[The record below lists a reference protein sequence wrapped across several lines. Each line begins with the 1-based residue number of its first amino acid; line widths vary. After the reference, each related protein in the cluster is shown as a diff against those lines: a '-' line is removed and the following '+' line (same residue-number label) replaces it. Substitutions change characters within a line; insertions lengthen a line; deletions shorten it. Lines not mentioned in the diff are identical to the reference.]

1 MGSLTDSLSNHE
13 VSSGFEDSDRRG
25 ARNPVEAHAVLD
37 WSSDEDD
44 IVLCPS
50 ECIMGSLSA
59 CHTEKERASPS
70 RSTLT
75 EFVLPLKI
83 HFRYCWLF
91 SGVPWHNTT
100 RLGNRTV
107 LLTDRELLYVNRT
120 LMTGE
125 ESELCR
131 SVYCDEM
138 AYRRDMR
145 AFWLTTDGRL
155 VLVDQLCEDMKF
167 RRLRQKNLL
176 IALSL
181 WTTDPELCGQT
192 MRASKVAHGNLVTI
206 CGEAARLSRG
216 RFHNLYANYPLPVN
230 VDAEQN
236 ASSESIWLD
245 EKTFQAREIRNGS
258 DLLLEIQPLY
268 TAYFTF
274 LSDNSTSSVLDERVS
289 LLGAQWLVQEDR
301 SELQF
306 SLNLRRNWFTR
317 MVIRLALFLVASL

>member
-1 MGSLTDSLSNHE
+1 M
-13 VSSGFEDSDRRG
+13 
-25 ARNPVEAHAVLD
+25 
-37 WSSDEDD
+37 
-44 IVLCPS
+44 
-50 ECIMGSLSA
+50 
-59 CHTEKERASPS
+59 
-70 RSTLT
+70 
-75 EFVLPLKI
+75 
-83 HFRYCWLF
+83 
-91 SGVPWHNTT
+91 PWHSTA
-100 RLGNRTV
+100 RPGNRTV
-107 LLTDRELLYVNRT
+107 PLTDRELLCVNRT

-131 SVYCDEM
+131 RVYCDEM
-138 AYRRDMR
+138 AYRRDMK

-230 VDAEQN
+230 VDAELN
-236 ASSESIWLD
+236 ASSELVWLD

-258 DLLLEIQPLY
+258 DLLLELQPLY

-274 LSDNSTSSVLDERVS
+274 LSDSSTSNVLDERVS

-306 SLNLRRNWFTR
+306 SLNLRRNWIMR
-317 MVIRLALFLVASL
+317 MVIRLVLFLIASL